1 MGIAQQVEM
10 HLPYMR
16 RFARALCGNQASG
29 DAYVATVI
37 ETLISAP
44 DSVVVGIRP
53 KAALYNLLLKL
64 WNSVSVNME
73 AGAVD
78 GNAAAAAADRS
89 LDSITPKARQAFL
102 LVAMEDFDTREAA
115 QILEISEIE
124 LSQLID
130 EAGRQMAEQVA
141 TDVLII
147 EDEPLIAIDLAHI
160 MTSLGHKVVS
170 TARTHGEALAAVQH
184 GRPGLVLA
192 DINLADGSSG
202 IDAVND
208 LLKTFHAPVIFIT
221 SYPERLLTGERPE
234 PTFLITKPFQHEMI
248 KAIAS
253 QALFFDRK
261 AKPYTAA

>member
-160 MTSLGHKVVS
+160 MTC
-170 TARTHGEALAAVQH
+170 
-184 GRPGLVLA
+184 
-192 DINLADGSSG
+192 
-202 IDAVND
+202 
-208 LLKTFHAPVIFIT
+208 LLYT
-221 SYPERLLTGERPE
+221 SPSPR
-234 PTFLITKPFQHEMI
+234 
-248 KAIAS
+248 
-253 QALFFDRK
+253 D
-261 AKPYTAA
+261 